1 MAALERVCV
10 CVCVKE
16 RERKDGSGGEEEF
29 EIVMSSSSLSRARF
43 FLVGEKEG
51 WGGSTAASAVGG
63 YMHA

>member
-10 CVCVKE
+10 KE
-16 RERKDGSGGEEEF
+16 REKRKWGKEEF
-29 EIVMSSSSLSRARF
+29 EIVMSSSSPSRARF